1 MTALTCTVTT
11 APRVFRSVPTR
22 GASGGRNTPIS
33 LVTCTKLVV
42 YRSPYKAT
50 QIVLSDA
57 SRSDCMHPCA
67 QIWQSDGASGKK
79 VSFFSMEA
87 NTSISMSRQ
96 LILKWADFGSLT
108 PAKASKDK
116 NSAIGSLFCPI
127 RLMCQK
133 LPVFKLIL
141 NVTLPYFFRE

>member
-1 MTALTCTVTT
+1 M
-11 APRVFRSVPTR
+11 
-22 GASGGRNTPIS
+22 
-33 LVTCTKLVV
+33 VTCTKLVV
-42 YRSPYKAT
+42 YCSSYKAT
-50 QIVLSDA
+50 QIALSDA
-57 SRSDCMHPCA
+57 SKCDCMHPCA

-79 VSFFSMEA
+79 VSFFSMET

-116 NSAIGSLFCPI
+116 NSAIGSLFCTI

-141 NVTLPYFFRE
+141 NVTLPYFFREWSINALSIEVIAWICTIWQCEDDAVSTQSR

>member
-1 MTALTCTVTT
+1 M
-11 APRVFRSVPTR
+11 
-22 GASGGRNTPIS
+22 
-33 LVTCTKLVV
+33 VTCTKLVV
-42 YRSPYKAT
+42 YCSPYKAT
-50 QIVLSDA
+50 QIALSDA
-57 SRSDCMHPCA
+57 SKCDCMHPCA

-79 VSFFSMEA
+79 VSFFSMET
-87 NTSISMSRQ
+87 NTSISISRQ

-116 NSAIGSLFCPI
+116 NSAIGSLFCTI

-141 NVTLPYFFRE
+141 NVTLPYFFREWSINALSIEVIAWICTIWQCEDDAVSTQSR

>member
-1 MTALTCTVTT
+1 MTALICTVTT
-11 APRVFRSVPTR
+11 SPRSVLTK
-22 GASGGRNTPIS
+22 GASGGSKTPIS

-42 YRSPYKAT
+42 YCSPYKAT
-50 QIVLSDA
+50 QIALSDA
-57 SRSDCMHPCA
+57 SKCDCMHPCA

-79 VSFFSMEA
+79 VSFFSMET

-108 PAKASKDK
+108 TAKASKDK
-116 NSAIGSLFCPI
+116 NSAIGSLFCQI
-127 RLMCQK
+127 RLMCPK

-141 NVTLPYFFRE
+141 NVTLPYFS